1 MHQDESE
8 GIVLLQRL
16 LGWPQKQVNKDAV
29 AYSLRE
35 NKNTHILF

>member
-16 LGWPQKQVNKDAV
+16 IRWPQKQVNEDAV